1 MLSKPQIKLI
11 SSLEQKKFRREL
23 GLFVAEGAK
32 IAQEILQS
40 SLKVTNLY
48 ASQSWLG
55 TNAALYKGLDAK
67 QVHEVG
73 EREMKSISFLS
84 TPSPV
89 LLLVEIPE
97 PAPYIPLAKIAL
109 SLGLEAI
116 RDPGNLG
123 TIIRLADWYG
133 LEQVFCSMDCVD
145 VYNPK
150 TIQATMGS
158 IARVKIHYID
168 LFALLDENPIDS
180 YAATPA
186 GNIDIHTLEAKP
198 PGILLIG
205 NESAGLSE
213 ALLAKARYGVKIPRF
228 GEAESLNAAI
238 ATGIL
243 LDNFRRI
250 FGRKKFD

>member
-1 MLSKPQIKLI
+1 
-11 SSLEQKKFRREL
+11 SLDQKKFRKEHQ
-23 GLFVAEGAK
+23 LFVAEGAK

-48 ASQSWLG
+48 ASESWLS
-55 TNAALYKGLDAK
+55 TNSVLYKSLDPN
-67 QVHEVG
+67 VVYEVG
-73 EREMKSISFLS
+73 DREMKQISFLS

-89 LLLVEIPE
+89 LLLVQIPE
-97 PAPYIPLAKIAL
+97 PEPYIPLTKNAL

-133 LEQVFCSMDCVD
+133 LEQVFCSEDCVD

-150 TIQATMGS
+150 TVQATMGS
-158 IARVKIHYID
+158 IARVKIHYLD
-168 LFALLDENPIDS
+168 LSALLDENKVDS
-180 YAATPA
+180 YAATPT
-186 GNIDIHTLEAKP
+186 GETNIHTLEAKP

-213 ALLAKARYGVKIPRF
+213 ALLAKATYGVKIPRF

-243 LDNFRRI
+243 LDNFKRI
-250 FGRKKFD
+250 FG

>member
-11 SSLEQKKFRREL
+11 ASLEQKKFRREL

-48 ASQSWLG
+48 AAGNWLRE
-55 TNAALYKGLDAK
+55 NHHFYKNLDANI
-67 QVHEVG
+67 VHEVG
-73 EREMKSISFLS
+73 DREMKSISFLS
-84 TPSPV
+84 THSPV
-89 LLLVEIPE
+89 LLLVQIPE
-97 PAPYIPLAKIAL
+97 PSAYIPLSKNAL
-109 SLGLEAI
+109 SLGLQSI

-133 LEQVFCSMDCVD
+133 LEQVFCSEDCAD
-145 VYNPK
+145 VYSPK

-158 IARVKIHYID
+158 ISRVKIQYTD
-168 LFALLDENPIDS
+168 LLELLDENRIDS
-180 YAATPA
+180 FAATPS
-186 GNIDIHTLEAKP
+186 GETDIHTLEAKP

-213 ALLAKARYGVKIPRF
+213 ALLAKATYGVKISRF

-243 LDNFRRI
+243 LDNFKRI
-250 FGRKKFD
+250 FG

>member
-1 MLSKPQIKLI
+1 M
-11 SSLEQKKFRREL
+11 
-23 GLFVAEGAK
+23 FVAEGAK
-32 IAQEILQS
+32 IAQEILLS
-40 SLKVTNLY
+40 SLKVINLY
-48 ASQSWLG
+48 ATESWLN
-55 TNAALYKGLDAK
+55 TNAALFKTLDAN

-73 EREMKSISFLS
+73 EREMKSISYLS

-89 LLLVEIPE
+89 LLLVQIPE
-97 PAPYIPLAKIAL
+97 PTPYIPLAKNGL

-133 LEQVFCSMDCVD
+133 LEQVFCTHNCVD
-145 VYNPK
+145 IYNAK
-150 TIQATMGS
+150 TVQATMGS
-158 IARVKIHYID
+158 IARVKIYYID
-168 LFALLDENPIDS
+168 LSALLDANPVNS

-186 GNIDIHTLEAKP
+186 GNVDIHTLEAKP

-213 ALLAKARYGVKIPRF
+213 ALLAKATYGVRIPRF

-243 LDNFRRI
+243 LDNFKRI
-250 FGRKKFD
+250 FG

>member
-11 SSLEQKKFRREL
+11 ASLEQKKFRAAHQM
-23 GLFVAEGAK
+23 FVAEGAK

-40 SLKVTNLY
+40 SLKVINLY
-48 ASQSWLG
+48 GTESWLSA
-55 TNAALYKGLDAK
+55 NSLLYDHLDAK
-67 QVHEVG
+67 LVHAVG
-73 EREMKSISFLS
+73 EREMKQISFLS

-89 LLLVEIPE
+89 LLLVQIPE
-97 PAPYIPLAKIAL
+97 PAPYIPLAKNAL
-109 SLGLEAI
+109 NLGLEAI

-133 LEQVFCSMDCVD
+133 LEQVFCSEDCVD

-150 TIQATMGS
+150 TVQATMGS
-158 IARVKIHYID
+158 IARVKVHYLD
-168 LFALLDENPIDS
+168 LFSLLDENPIDS
-180 YAATPA
+180 YAATPT
-186 GNIDIHTLEAKP
+186 GKVDIHTLEAKP

-205 NESAGLSE
+205 NESSGLSE
-213 ALLAKARYGVKIPRF
+213 ALLAKATYGVKIPRF

-250 FGRKKFD
+250 FG